1 MFVGN
6 ESDVTIEMNLR
17 EQQVSLAIPI
27 AVGDKK
33 IKRKYLDLIHLYPDL
48 RIFLGGPF
56 GVKDRS

>member
-1 MFVGN
+1 MVVGN

-17 EQQVSLAIPI
+17 EQQVSLVIPI

-33 IKRKYLDLIHLYPDL
+33 IKRKYLYLIHLYPDP